1 MKEEMEKVKSKILQT
16 IGDIAE
22 CCNMLKTCEKGIE
35 IWDLATA
42 NLNERKGY
50 YELKNRLQQC
60 DNEANNNAQFCMS

>member
-16 IGDIAE
+16 IGDIVE

-42 NLNERKGY
+42 NLNEG
-50 YELKNRLQQC
+50 
-60 DNEANNNAQFCMS
+60 EATTN